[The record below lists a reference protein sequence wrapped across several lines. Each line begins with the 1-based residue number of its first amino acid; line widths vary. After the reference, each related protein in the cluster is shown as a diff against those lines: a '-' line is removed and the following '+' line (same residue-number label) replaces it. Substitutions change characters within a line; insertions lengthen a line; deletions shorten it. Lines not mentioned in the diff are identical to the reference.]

1 MAGYSYFDYNQMTLL
16 EIEVH
21 SDELELL
28 QQVVDTYDWKS
39 MEKEVEPKFRESALD
54 FRDQK
59 HSFVC
64 APKDELDEDLQE
76 SFPFLN
82 EMAETEVA
90 ASDRNPNGAGR
101 SGQDFISYLK
111 AFLLAPVLRVEQN
124 SEAIASAIAGNP
136 AFYVACGFT
145 HHPASR
151 TLRYF
156 DQIMCEYGLWDLVHD
171 LSYRRN
177 VEDGVIDESEEHI
190 LNEVTRSRTEL
201 TSSNGIRRY

>member
-64 APKDELDEDLQE
+64 ARKDELDEDLQE
-76 SFPFLN
+76 SFPFLD
-82 EMAETEVA
+82 EMAETEVTGMN
-90 ASDRNPNGAGR
+90 RNPKGAGR
-101 SGQDFISYLK
+101 NGQEFITYLK
-111 AFLLAPVLRVEQN
+111 AFLLAPVLRAEQN
-124 SEAIASAIAGNP
+124 SEAIAAVIAGNP

-156 DQIMCEYGLWDLVHD
+156 DQIMCEYSLWDLVHD
-171 LSYRRN
+171 LLYKRN
-177 VEDGVIDESEEHI
+177 VEDKVIDESEEHI
-190 LNEVTRSRTEL
+190 LNIDNTQLVFNL
-201 TSSNGIRRY
+201 RRWH